1 MDQLA
6 VAAELDFQR
15 GLTALNARHL
25 KHVVDQESRKLLED
39 LIFAM

>member
-25 KHVVDQESRKLLED
+25 KHVVDQGEQKTAGGLD
-39 LIFAM
+39 FAM